1 MSTVIT
7 KTGQITLPDTPLTC
21 PSCGVLIMPVFHF
34 AVNGKHELEVFT
46 QCRNSDCK
54 QTYISVFEYTGS
66 SYNWMHYKP
75 LPLLKK
81 SFSEVIH
88 NISPAFIDIYNQAY
102 AAEQMGLDS
111 ICGVGYRKA
120 LEFLVKDFA
129 IKEKS
134 EEEDKI
140 KRMPLQQCIT
150 SFIENAHV
158 KPIVERA
165 VWLGNDE
172 THYVRKFES
181 KDVKDLKG
189 LISLSVYWI
198 QAEIQSRTV
207 LEEMQ

>member
-1 MSTVIT
+1 
-7 KTGQITLPDTPLTC
+7 
-21 PSCGVLIMPVFHF
+21 MPVYHF
-34 AVNGKHELEVFT
+34 AVSGKHGVEVFT

-54 QTYISVFEYTGS
+54 QTYISVFEPSGY
-66 SYNWMHYKP
+66 SYRWMHYKP
-75 LPLLKK
+75 LPMSTQ

-129 IKEKS
+129 IKEKP

-150 SFIENAHV
+150 SFIENAHI